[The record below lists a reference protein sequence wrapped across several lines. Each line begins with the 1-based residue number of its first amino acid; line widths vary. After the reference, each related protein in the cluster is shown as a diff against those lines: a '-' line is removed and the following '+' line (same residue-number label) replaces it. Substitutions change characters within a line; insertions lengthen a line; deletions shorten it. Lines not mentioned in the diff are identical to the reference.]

1 MLLTKKISEIYTTID
16 FFKHRNKFLF
26 IKKKLSST
34 GSFTPLIDFLVKA
47 GSGIFSITT
56 FKVYQW
62 LLGPLKIIGLQ
73 IIEPVKI
80 TCLDFN
86 YSNLCCLCF
95 YVICHFLSFHGNDN
109 VSLKVAWT
117 RSFCDSC

>member
-1 MLLTKKISEIYTTID
+1 MLLTKNISEIYTTID

-26 IKKKLSST
+26 IKKN
-34 GSFTPLIDFLVKA
+34 LIDFLVKA

-80 TCLDFN
+80 TCLDLN

-95 YVICHFLSFHGNDN
+95 YVKYHFLSFHGI
-109 VSLKVAWT
+109 
-117 RSFCDSC
+117 